1 MCYSRNK
8 IFGWFA
14 GLVFTMISPPG
25 LAAVNL
31 TLGAGLTAQNVNV
44 PINAPT
50 ISAGADIPV
59 GSVIYQASLN
69 MADSFIEGKWP
80 ASDVGKTIYY
90 TITNGLINTPYPL
103 ADLATGPFAG
113 GVYQTGIPGIGVAI
127 IYTTNGRLITSTK
140 RYVENQ
146 NVLGSELGIRYTMS
160 GEASAR
166 YVVLIKTG
174 PITPGSYN
182 ISAAN
187 FPTVQSAMDFTQT
200 NNANAAVV
208 TGLPIKYW
216 TFGFQGNLTVSAQTC
231 TTPDVNVTLGSYEI
245 HEHFTALNSVTPWVD
260 ASIELKNCPTFH
272 GFYNETNAPL
282 LMNYNTGATTS
293 TTSNNNNI
301 GLRLTPT
308 TSVIDAANGV
318 MAIDT
323 SASGAASGV
332 GIQIG
337 WGSSS
342 AMPTPFDFAAEKLVT
357 LPKDGSP
364 TLRIP
369 LAARYIQTAER
380 PKPGQANGKAVFTIN
395 YY

>member
-1 MCYSRNK
+1 MRHSRNK
-8 IFGWFA
+8 IFGLFA
-14 GLVFTMISPPG
+14 GLVFTMISHPG

-31 TLGAGLTAQNVNV
+31 TLGAGLTPQNVNV

-59 GSVIYQASLN
+59 GSVIYQASLI
-69 MADSFIEGKWP
+69 MTDSFIEGKWP
-80 ASDVGKTIYY
+80 AADVGKTNYY
-90 TITNGLINTPYPL
+90 TMTTVLINAPYPL
-103 ADLATGPFAG
+103 ADLASGPFAG

-127 IYTTNGRLITSTK
+127 IYTNGRLITTAK

-146 NVLGSELGIRYTMS
+146 NVLGSELGIRYNMS

-200 NNANAAVV
+200 NNANAAAV

-216 TFGFQGNLTVSAQTC
+216 TFGFQGSLTVTSQTC
-231 TTPDVNVTLGSYEI
+231 TTPDVNVPMGSYEI
-245 HEHFTALNSVTPWVD
+245 HEYFTALNSVTPWVD
-260 ASIELKNCPTFH
+260 ASIDLKNCPTFH
-272 GFYNETNAPL
+272 GFYNQTNAPL
-282 LMNYNTGATTS
+282 LMNYNTGATTT
-293 TTSNNNNI
+293 TTSINNSI

-308 TSVIDAANGV
+308 SSVIDAANGV
-318 MAIDT
+318 MDIDT

-357 LPKDGSP
+357 LPKDGSQ

-380 PKPGQANGKAVFTIN
+380 PKPGKANGKVTFTIN